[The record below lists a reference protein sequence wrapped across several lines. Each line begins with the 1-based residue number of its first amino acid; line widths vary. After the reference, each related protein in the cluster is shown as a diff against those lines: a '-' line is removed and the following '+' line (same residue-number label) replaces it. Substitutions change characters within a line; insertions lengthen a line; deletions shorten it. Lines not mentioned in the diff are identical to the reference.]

1 LMLPI
6 PFGNLE
12 NSRILG
18 TLGDAPTSEQHSGIH
33 YPHTIYVLHIYLRQ
47 MAYSV
52 LNTLNILKEIISPAS
67 WALTRFPLVTINQGE
82 PRVTHFPPS
91 ILRLL
96 LAPGG
101 LVPEGKPRFRW
112 SVYILYAT
120 RFVIGRLGFR
130 YPGQ

>member
-1 LMLPI
+1 MLPI

-52 LNTLNILKEIISPAS
+52 PNTLNILKEIISPAS
-67 WALTRFPLVTINQGE
+67 WGLDSFSPFYNKSGRTEGDSLSVIYPEASSCPRWPGTGE
-82 PRVTHFPPS
+82 ETS
-91 ILRLL
+91 I
-96 LAPGG
+96 
-101 LVPEGKPRFRW
+101 
-112 SVYILYAT
+112 SM
-120 RFVIGRLGFR
+120 IGVHTLC
-130 YPGQ
+130 Y